1 MSDVTIYHNP
11 SCSTSRNVL
20 DIIRGRGIEPAVIQY
35 LKTPPSRAAV
45 KKMIADAGRTVRQA
59 LRAKGP
65 LYEELGL
72 ADPKWTD
79 DQLLDFIEQHPVLL
93 ERPFVVTPLGT
104 RLCRPKESVLEILP
118 G

>member
-11 SCSTSRNVL
+11 NCGTSRNVL
-20 DIIRGRGIEPAVIQY
+20 EIIRGRGIEPAVVQY

-45 KKMIADAGRTVRQA
+45 KKMIGDAGLTVRQA
-59 LRAKGP
+59 LRTKGSP
-65 LYEELGL
+65 YEELGL

-79 DQLLDFIEQHPVLL
+79 AQLLDFIEQHPILL

-104 RLCRPKESVLEILP
+104 RLCRPKESVLDILP
-118 G
+118 D